1 MKRDNK
7 FLMPDIIGMDIDK
20 AKKILDEKGIL
31 YEDEVESEFSFKAK
45 GTVIKTEPKYEERL
59 NKDTKVKMYQSNGIL
74 LLIQE

>member
-31 YEDEVESEFSFKAK
+31 YEDEVESKFSF
-45 GTVIKTEPKYEERL
+45 IKIQSSERL
-59 NKDTKVKMYQSNGIL
+59 VL
-74 LLIQE
+74 